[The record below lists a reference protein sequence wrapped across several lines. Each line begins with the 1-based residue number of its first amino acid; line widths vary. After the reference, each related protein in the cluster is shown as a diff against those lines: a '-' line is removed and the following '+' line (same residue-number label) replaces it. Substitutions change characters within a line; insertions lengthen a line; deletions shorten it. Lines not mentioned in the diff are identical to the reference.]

1 MRIGLTYDLQTESG
15 SPLQAEYDP
24 PQTVEAITR
33 ALRRAGCAVV
43 PLGSADALL
52 RVLTTQARALDLVFN
67 IAEGRRGRCRES
79 WVPSLLELAGV
90 PYTGSGPAALS
101 LALDKVVTKRLCEGE
116 GIPTPRWTH
125 VAPGQAFCL
134 PPSLRF
140 PLIVK
145 PRHEGS
151 AMGID
156 AGAVVRDRA
165 TLAARVR
172 WLASVC
178 HAPVLIEE
186 FIAGGEATVCLIGN
200 DPPEPL
206 PVIQRPLD
214 SSTGLAWHV
223 GDASRRDPATAVVPM
238 TITPA
243 LEAELQRCAAAVFTL
258 LGCRDVA
265 RVDFRIDESGRP
277 FVLEINPLPNL
288 APDDSFGLLGES
300 LGIGYDGMIRRIL
313 DAALTRL
320 HRASITSTPHL
331 S

>member
-1 MRIGLTYDLQTESG
+1 MRIGLTYNLKTDSA
-15 SPLQAEYDP
+15 SPMQAEYDP
-24 PQTVEAITR
+24 PETVAAITQ
-33 ALRRAGCAVV
+33 ALHRAGHAVV
-43 PLGSADALL
+43 PLGSVDALL
-52 RVLTTQARALDLVFN
+52 RALTTPARTLDLVFN
-67 IAEGRRGRCRES
+67 IAEGVRGRCREA
-79 WVPSLLELAGV
+79 WAPALLEMTGM
-90 PYTGSGPAALS
+90 PYTGSGPAALA
-101 LALDKVVTKRLCEGE
+101 LALDKLATKRLCEGE
-116 GIPTPRWTH
+116 GIPTPRWTQ
-125 VAPGQAFCL
+125 VRPGESMRL

-156 AGAVVRDRA
+156 ASAVVHDQVA
-165 TLAARVR
+165 LEARVR
-172 WLASVC
+172 WLTSVYQEP
-178 HAPVLIEE
+178 ALVEE

-214 SSTGLAWHV
+214 ALTGLAWHV
-223 GDASRRDPATAVVPM
+223 GEASRRDPATAVVPM
-238 TITPA
+238 TMASA
-243 LEAELQRCAAAVFTL
+243 LEAELQRCAAAVFML

-265 RVDFRIDESGRP
+265 RVDFRIDEAGRP
-277 FVLEINPLPNL
+277 FFLEINPLPNL